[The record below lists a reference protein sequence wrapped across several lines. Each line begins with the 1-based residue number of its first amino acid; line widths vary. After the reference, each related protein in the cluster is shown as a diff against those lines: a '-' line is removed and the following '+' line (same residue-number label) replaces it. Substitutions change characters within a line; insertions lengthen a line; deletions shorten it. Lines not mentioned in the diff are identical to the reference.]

1 MTQAEYQKA
10 LRDGLKEKREAQDH
24 GLSGELA
31 VLPAEAQK
39 SSNGRES
46 LGIVEIPLEL
56 IQGTCTEL
64 RAETFSF
71 NFSPIMP
78 VGSEFSNKWINLCA
92 SHLENGIRDPIK
104 AVEYLNR
111 YYVIEGHKRVSVL
124 KHFEAV
130 SVPGTVTRLLPPRSD
145 NPEVVA
151 YYEFL
156 QFYRATGLLC
166 VVFRQPGLYARLM
179 RAIGLKEYEEWSSEE
194 SYKFRAF
201 YYMFYEAFLHKY
213 PRKDKLSEAFL
224 IYIEIF
230 GYRDSV
236 RKLPSEIESDLSKIH
251 QEILSCLESTQ
262 RTLLLDDNVK
272 APLIS
277 IIRPTTKLKVAFV
290 HDDNAA
296 QSHWTYCHEYGRYRL
311 ANTMRDQIETISYE
325 DAATEEQALA
335 AMEDAIHTAG
345 ASIIFTTSI
354 TSLLPSV
361 KEAVLHPDVKILNC
375 SLNTNYPSVRT
386 YYPRLYG
393 AKFIKGVVAGSLT
406 YDGRIGYVADHPTY
420 DSIANLNA
428 FVQGVKL
435 VNPHAQV
442 YLEWSQLQRGNGV
455 QRLYDLG
462 IRLIDYRDQLGEYAG
477 ITQNKVRNM
486 ALIQCNWGRLYQS
499 LIRRV
504 MDGTWKSE
512 ERQNSAINY
521 WWGMAQGVVNVL
533 CSHRVPSGTRRLV
546 SLLLDDLRN
555 GRLDPFYGTM
565 RDQNGKA
572 MHSDD
577 MPMTAQDIITMNWLS
592 SHVIGEVPK
601 LEEFTPK
608 AQELI
613 RLQGLE
619 RRDTT

>member
-1 MTQAEYQKA
+1 MVQAEYQKA
-10 LRDGLKEKREAQDH
+10 LRCGLKEKRDAQEH
-24 GLSGELA
+24 GLPGELA
-31 VLPAEAQK
+31 VLPADAQK
-39 SSNGRES
+39 TSCGRES
-46 LGIVEIPLEL
+46 LGIVDIPLEL
-56 IQGTCTEL
+56 IQGTCTAL
-64 RAETFSF
+64 RAETFSPD
-71 NFSPIMP
+71 FSPIMP
-78 VGSEFSNKWINLCA
+78 VESEFAVKWMNLCS

-145 NPEVVA
+145 DPEVVA

-166 VVFRQPGLYARLM
+166 VVYRQPGLYARLM
-179 RAIGLKEYEEWSSEE
+179 RAIGLKEFEEWSSEE
-194 SYKFRAF
+194 SYKFRSL
-201 YYMFYEAFLHKY
+201 YYMFYEAFLHQY

-230 GYRDSV
+230 GYKASIH
-236 RKLPSEIESDLSKIH
+236 KLPAEIEKDLTKIK
-251 QEILSCLESTQ
+251 QEILSCLENTQ
-262 RTLLLDDNVK
+262 RTLVLDDNVK
-272 APLIS
+272 PPRIS
-277 IIRPTTKLKVAFV
+277 LIRPPKLKVAFV
-290 HDDNAA
+290 HDDNPT

-311 ANTMRDQIETISYE
+311 ANTMRDQIETISYV

-335 AMEDAIHTAG
+335 VMEDAIHTAG

-361 KEAVLHPDVKILNC
+361 KEAVLHPDVKIFNC

-393 AKFIKGVVAGSLT
+393 AKFIKGVVAGSIT

-420 DSIANLNA
+420 DCIANLNA
-428 FVQGVKL
+428 FVQGVRL

-442 YLEWSQLQRGNGV
+442 YLEWSQLQNVDGV

-477 ITQNKVRNM
+477 TTQNKVRNM
-486 ALIQCNWGRLYQS
+486 ALIQCNWGRLYQK

-504 MDGTWKSE
+504 LDGTWKAE
-512 ERQNSAINY
+512 ESQNSAINY

-533 CSHRVPSGTRRLV
+533 CSHRLPSGTRRLV
-546 SLLLDDLRN
+546 SVLLDDLRN
-555 GRLDPFYGTM
+555 GRLDPFYGTIH
-565 RDQNGKA
+565 DQSGKA
-572 MHSDD
+572 VHSDD
-577 MPMTAQDIITMNWLS
+577 MPMTAQDIITMDWLS

-601 LEEFTPK
+601 LEAFTPK

-613 RLQGLE
+613 RLQVLE
-619 RRDTT
+619 RRDTP